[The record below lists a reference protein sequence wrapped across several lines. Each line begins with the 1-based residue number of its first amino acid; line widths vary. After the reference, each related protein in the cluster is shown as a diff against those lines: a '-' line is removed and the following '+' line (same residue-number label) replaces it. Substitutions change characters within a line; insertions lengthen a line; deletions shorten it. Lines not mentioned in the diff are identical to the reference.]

1 MSIFLRRRPGYSV
14 FSQVCFGEGQ
24 RTRRLQTSNYWFA
37 PANMKMLYV
46 LCTYGSL
53 QPSLYSSWNS
63 WSFTTSLLD
72 WGLQKAGAGCRLLL
86 PSVLKLT
93 WADQHSH
100 YADCP
105 PTSLPSPP
113 HMAFLIISEHYLSSG
128 FFILWGAHL
137 YRGGEHSAGWAVAS
151 VQLYQSQCW
160 MYVGCTYLWN
170 THFKFATRHVTLC
183 LAGQV

>member
-1 MSIFLRRRPGYSV
+1 MTTIKFVNVHLPQVQAGI

-24 RTRRLQTSNYWFA
+24 RTRLETSNYWFY
-37 PANMKMLYV
+37 PANMKMLYCV
-46 LCTYGSL
+46 RFIAAFTA
-53 QPSLYSSWNS
+53 NS

-72 WGLQKAGAGCRLLL
+72 WGLQKAGAGCLCRLLL
-86 PSVLKLT
+86 PSMLKLT

-128 FFILWGAHL
+128 CFILWGAHL
-137 YRGGEHSAGWAVAS
+137 YLGGEHSAGWAVAS

-160 MYVGCTYLWN
+160 MYVGCT
-170 THFKFATRHVTLC
+170 
-183 LAGQV
+183 